1 MSSETINYYNQNA
14 ADFAAET
21 DQIDMAALYQAFL
34 PLVKT
39 GGLILDA
46 GCGSG
51 RDAAYFKHLGFNVSA
66 FDASSEMAK
75 LASQRLKQP
84 VAVKQFEQLN
94 DYELYDGIWCCAS
107 LLHVA
112 TDNLPS
118 VFFRLQQA
126 LKPGAVI
133 YASFKYGD
141 GEREVNGR
149 CFTDMNETTLSNL
162 VAGVSNLSLS
172 KTWLTQDQRPERNQ
186 EYWLNALLYKDV
198 V

>member
-14 ADFAAET
+14 AEFAAAT
-21 DQIDMAALYQAFL
+21 DQIDMTALYKVFL

-66 FDASSEMAK
+66 FDASSALAK
-75 LASQRLKQP
+75 IASQRLKQP
-84 VAVKQFEQLN
+84 VAVQQFEQLN
-94 DYELYDGIWCCAS
+94 DLEHYDGIWCCAS

-133 YASFKYGD
+133 YASFKYGE
-141 GEREVNGR
+141 GERELNGR
-149 CFTDMNETTLSNL
+149 RFTFMNEEKLKSL
-162 VAGVSNLSLS
+162 VATVSNLSIS
-172 KTWLTQDQRPERNQ
+172 KTWLTQDQRPERSQ
-186 EYWLNALLYKDV
+186 ECWLNALLFKDAI
-198 V
+198 